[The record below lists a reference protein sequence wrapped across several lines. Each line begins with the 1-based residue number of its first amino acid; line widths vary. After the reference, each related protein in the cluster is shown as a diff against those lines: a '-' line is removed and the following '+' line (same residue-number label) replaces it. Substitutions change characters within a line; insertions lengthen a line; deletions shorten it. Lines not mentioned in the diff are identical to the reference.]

1 MEVGLIVRR
10 GCPDRLVGDR
20 SLPASEPETAS
31 LQAAEWRME
40 YIPAVV
46 QDQSVAMRSSF
57 G

>member
-46 QDQSVAMRSSF
+46 QDQSVATRSSF